1 MQGDNTWEPEDNL
14 QNAGKKLQEY
24 LQSIPKNLDNF
35 LTELEPRKRVMSQT
49 SFGHISTNSLTIHTV
64 SKPA

>member
-35 LTELEPRKRVMSQT
+35 SMELELRERVMSQT
-49 SFGHISTNSLTIHTV
+49 SFGHISTNSSIIPMVL
-64 SKPA
+64 KLA